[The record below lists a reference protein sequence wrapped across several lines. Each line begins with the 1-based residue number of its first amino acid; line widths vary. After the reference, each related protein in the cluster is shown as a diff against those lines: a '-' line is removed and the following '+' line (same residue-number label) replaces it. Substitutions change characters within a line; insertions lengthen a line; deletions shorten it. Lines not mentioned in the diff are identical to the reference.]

1 MVREIADCIRRLA
14 EGGYTVILVEQ
25 NASLALTLAKRAYVL
40 EMGRIALEGD
50 AKELQNSEYV
60 KKSYLG
66 L

>member
-1 MVREIADCIRRLA
+1 MVREIGDCIRRLA